1 MRREM
6 GRGPE
11 LEGEWLVLGL
21 ASGSVMGLLVER
33 PGRVVE
39 PDSHRSP
46 RSNRDTQNVQDR
58 PLHAERIRR
67 SWRARECAAM
77 ATGPEVA
84 SGEWRVAGLKK
95 KQVPQ
100 ASRPGRDEF
109 RSELQRRNDNSRALG
124 WAGVEVGE
132 MRIVRKGE
140 RWWRVVRVRGRA

>member
-1 MRREM
+1 MASGEWRVTSLKKEKIPGMRREM

-46 RSNRDTQNVQDR
+46 RSNRDAGNAQDQ
-58 PLHAERIRR
+58 PVDAERIRR
-67 SWRARECAAM
+67 SWEARECAAM
-77 ATGPEVA
+77 ALEEVA
-84 SGEWRVAGLKK
+84 PTGSGLTNGEWWVTSLKK

-100 ASRPGRDEF
+100 A
-109 RSELQRRNDNSRALG
+109 
-124 WAGVEVGE
+124 
-132 MRIVRKGE
+132 
-140 RWWRVVRVRGRA
+140 